1 MQEYLKKEIKHKK
14 ELIKELRSKIKKATT
29 CEEVRSLGDTLEKV
43 LEELEEAKEKLT
55 ELEND
60 GPSEPSEGEE
70 GDSASRSKSGR
81 KVNPIDFMRGN
92 QSFNL
97 NTGEAF
103 SGVADTIELRKSGQK
118 FSDKYK
124 TVQDLNLGKYI
135 RGLVTGDWTDAE
147 AEKRS
152 VTTSSV
158 GTIIPTV
165 LSAQVLD
172 TAFNKSIFL
181 NSDVPVVPM
190 TSNNLTYARIKKIG
204 TPTFVS
210 SDSSTSQFNEKQ
222 LSEYFKEEMAE
233 GKEIDFNLEN
243 VTLKAKTC
251 YTYAYVS
258 LESLHSAE
266 NLNEILIEA
275 FSNAIATGIDKAFL
289 YGVYNSESEKY
300 ETFAP
305 DGILNDADIL
315 TIESTKASWDDYIKA
330 VSKIKKYNGLPT
342 SYAINSQTEE
352 LLNLLKT
359 TEGQYLEKPKSL
371 DILSPVVTN
380 QLESDP
386 TKGNTSLVYDK
397 DALIVGM
404 QVNLNVRMITDSDY
418 CVKHGAVGFQIYSML
433 DCKTLYPQ
441 KICKITGIK

>member
-1 MQEYLKKEIKHKK
+1 MKDYLKKEIEHK
-14 ELIKELRSKIKKATT
+14 EETVKELRSKIEKATT
-29 CEEVRSLGDTLEKV
+29 CEEVRSLGDTLKKV
-43 LEELEEAKEKLT
+43 LEELQEAKDKL
-55 ELEND
+55 EEIEED
-60 GPSEPSEGEE
+60 DSKKGGEGE
-70 GDSASRSKSGR
+70 SSSRSF
-81 KVNPIDFMRGN
+81 NPVDAIRGN

-97 NTGEAF
+97 NTGGDF
-103 SGVADTIELRKSGQK
+103 SKVADTLELRKSGQK

-124 TVQDLNLGKYI
+124 SEQNLNLGKYI
-135 RGLVTGDWTDAE
+135 RGLVTGNWIDAE

-152 VTTSSV
+152 VTTSSI

-172 TAFNKSIFL
+172 MAFNKSIFL

-190 TSNNLTYARIKKIG
+190 VSNNLTYAKIKKIG

-210 SDSSTSQFNEKQ
+210 SDSSTSQFDEKQ
-222 LSEYFKEEMAE
+222 LSEYFKAEMAE
-233 GKEIDFNLEN
+233 GKEIDFELEN

-258 LESLHSAE
+258 LESIHSAE
-266 NLNEILIEA
+266 NLNEILINA
-275 FSNAIATGIDKAFL
+275 FSDAIATGIDKAFL
-289 YGVYNSESEKY
+289 YGVYNSESKQYEK
-300 ETFAP
+300 FAP
-305 DGILNDADIL
+305 DGILNDANIL
-315 TIESTKASWDDYIKA
+315 TLTSTAASWDDYIKA
-330 VSKIKKYNGLPT
+330 VSKIKKYNGVPT
-342 SYAINSQTEE
+342 NYAINSTTEE

-380 QLESDP
+380 QLESDE

-397 DALIVGM
+397 NALVVGM

-418 CVKHGAVGFQIYSML
+418 CLKHGAVGFQIYSML

>member
-1 MQEYLKKEIKHKK
+1 MKDYLKKEIEHK
-14 ELIKELRSKIKKATT
+14 EETVKELRSKIEKATT
-29 CEEVRSLGDTLEKV
+29 CEEVRSLGDTLKKV
-43 LEELEEAKEKLT
+43 LEELQEAKDKLAQI
-55 ELEND
+55 EEDDSKKGGD
-60 GPSEPSEGEE
+60 GESS
-70 GDSASRSKSGR
+70 SRSKGEF
-81 KVNPIDFMRGN
+81 NPINAMRGN

-97 NTGEAF
+97 NTGEVV
-103 SGVADTIELRKSGQK
+103 SKVEDSLELRKSGQK

-124 TVQDLNLGKYI
+124 SKQNLNLGKYI
-135 RGLVTGDWTDAE
+135 RGLVTGNWIDAE

-152 VTTSSV
+152 VTTSSI

-172 TAFNKSIFL
+172 MAFNKSIFL

-190 TSNNLTYARIKKIG
+190 ISNNLTYAKIKKIG

-210 SDSSTSQFNEKQ
+210 TDSSTSQFDVKQ

-233 GKEIDFNLEN
+233 GKEIDFELEN
-243 VTLKAKTC
+243 ITLKAKTC

-258 LESLHSAE
+258 LESIHSAE

-289 YGVYNSESEKY
+289 YGVYNSESKQY

-305 DGILNDADIL
+305 DGILNDTNIL
-315 TIESTKASWDDYIKA
+315 TLTSTGASWDDYIKA
-330 VSKIKKYNGLPT
+330 VSKIKTYNGVPT
-342 SYAINSQTEE
+342 NYAINSQTEE

-380 QLESDP
+380 QLESDE

-397 DALIVGM
+397 NALVVGM

-418 CVKHGAVGFQIYSML
+418 CLKHGAVGFQIYSML